1 MERELVQTESV
12 YFGGRVTVTGSDGV
26 TVSQWKEIPDFSR
39 FINSYVVFLRI
50 FYAAKVCF
58 GEFIL

>member
-39 FINSYVVFLRI
+39 FINSYVRI